1 MELQGINQKINQKIE
16 KKTREVKP
24 YARRILFSG
33 VWITALLIIIEFL
46 MLIAMFYAFSEYSSF
61 IFEAMVI
68 AGVVVMIYII
78 NEKSNPAYKIAW
90 IIPIMLFPLVGSMLY
105 LFVKFN
111 FGNIAA
117 KGIVQKNIRETEKY
131 AKKSPKT

>member
-1 MELQGINQKINQKIE
+1 MELQKLNE
-16 KKTREVKP
+16 KFEMKKHTVKH
-24 YARRILFSG
+24 YAKRILFSG
-33 VWITALLIIIEFL
+33 VWITVLLILIEFL
-46 MLIAMFYAFSEYSSF
+46 MLLAMFQAFSEYSGF

-68 AGVVVMIYII
+68 AGVGVMVYII
-78 NEKSNPAYKIAW
+78 NERSNPAYKIAW

-117 KGIVQKNIRETEKY
+117 KGILQKNIKDTEE
-131 AKKSPKT
+131 